1 TVHGDIPACCRFKPH
16 CPLAF
21 ELCGWA
27 AEEDAYQLRSLK
39 ADGLL
44 PGAGDFEVSEAGT
57 VRVSV
62 GSLSADAL
70 VMELNALLSERRD
83 AYLPLKGIA
92 EVRAA
97 NGAIELSLHES
108 SEPPLLEIEPGN
120 FVACHL
126 VTHPSRIGP
135 SVTAC

>member
-1 TVHGDIPACCRFKPH
+1 VYMPSGGPVHARLH
-16 CPLAF
+16 LAF
-21 ELCGWA
+21 ERCGWA
-27 AEEDAYQLRSLK
+27 ADEVADQLRSLK

-44 PGAGDFEVSEAGT
+44 AGAGDIEVSEAGT

-62 GSLSADAL
+62 GSLSAAAL

-97 NGAIELSLHES
+97 NGAIEFSLHES

-126 VTHPSRIGP
+126 VTQPAPIRPSG
-135 SVTAC
+135 TA